1 MNYKGTIIEE
11 LPEVE
16 IEAEDREEAEE
27 KYNKMYE
34 QGKIESEGF
43 EIDFDDED
51 DVDND
56 EETKKIMTIDKK
68 RTKAILKV
76 LRRVSFEGNYKL
88 FANES
93 KIVEW
98 KKIKNYDN
106 EKIIRILI
114 GKEKYPYFFGCV
126 GHFYFFRLRQ
136 RTKTRYCCTYFN

>member
-1 MNYKGTIIEE
+1 MKKFRLKGTIIEE

-56 EETKKIMTIDKK
+56 EETKKIIYRD
-68 RTKAILKV
+68 I
-76 LRRVSFEGNYKL
+76 
-88 FANES
+88 
-93 KIVEW
+93 
-98 KKIKNYDN
+98 
-106 EKIIRILI
+106 
-114 GKEKYPYFFGCV
+114 
-126 GHFYFFRLRQ
+126 
-136 RTKTRYCCTYFN
+136 